1 MNDIIS
7 VERNGSV
14 ATVTIDRGEK
24 RNALNQEMVLSLTRI
39 AEEFQNDTSTT
50 CVVLTGNA
58 KEFSAGIDLGDPA
71 RWSLDDKNFIERRA
85 IAQRGAR
92 MCRAWEDM
100 PQLTIAATEGL
111 NVGGGIALTLACDWR
126 VMAESAYLYVPEE
139 IGSASCWERVCQYV

>member
-71 RWSLDDKNFIERRA
+71 RWADRKSVGKGK
-85 IAQRGAR
+85 RGSVGV
-92 MCRAWEDM
+92 E
-100 PQLTIAATEGL
+100 LG
-111 NVGGGIALTLACDWR
+111 GGGIIKK
-126 VMAESAYLYVPEE
+126 EK
-139 IGSASCWERVCQYV
+139 

>member
-1 MNDIIS
+1 MNDISS

-58 KEFSAGIDLGDPA
+58 KEFSAGLDIGDPA

-85 IAQRGAR
+85 IAQLCAS
-92 MCRAWEDM
+92 MCRAWEDL
-100 PQLTIAATEGL
+100 PQVTIYATE
-111 NVGGGIALTLACDWR
+111 R
-126 VMAESAYLYVPEE
+126 
-139 IGSASCWERVCQYV
+139 R